1 MNQHRQEIN
10 PTRSRPKRDVG
21 SWLLDAAVALLCGV
35 ALSYLVYLFVSVV
48 FLGESSACP
57 QNFCP

>member
-1 MNQHRQEIN
+1 MSLRQQ
-10 PTRSRPKRDVG
+10 TRPKPKRDLGTAVFETVV
-21 SWLLDAAVALLCGV
+21 LLICMCGL
-35 ALSYLVYLFVSVV
+35 AYLVYLFVTVV